1 MERLDDFDRLLKE
14 KAKKEVFQLP
24 EEVDMKI
31 NNIIKSLPNKSPHR
45 KVSIKIALIAAAV
58 ATLSITTVFAL
69 DTSFG
74 KNVIGQVISY
84 FDNSSTKYYENK
96 ASFEK
101 FNRAVG
107 VAAEDKGIKL
117 TLDNLAIDD
126 NFMNVFFTIE
136 SNKPIDM
143 KFSNENILF
152 KDLLSVPLLHFKIN
166 GKEIRY
172 SNNNDI
178 DAYFQGENTLKVMRR
193 INVSQIKL
201 PKNFDLEMYAEEIF
215 RVKGN
220 WSIASTIDK
229 AEVETESKTVK
240 PNIKAT
246 VDVGDFKHNITIDKV
261 SISPFGSQIIISEKS
276 KDSRIFRNFVL
287 IDDKGMALD
296 LLNTDVQGPIF
307 GKATNSFE
315 FIKGNIDMKYLRLIP
330 IKAPDDSK
338 ELMDERFSISQLPI
352 TFKTSNIGSVVVE
365 KVEFK
370 RGTIEVTYR
379 NEGISMGEHLFRF
392 YDSDGKELAL
402 GDYGQST
409 SVDREIGRYVQRL
422 KFSNSQLDFSK
433 IAQIGTPVGY
443 DTELIKDQEIKIN
456 LE

>member
-14 KAKKEVFQLP
+14 KTKKEVFQLP

-31 NNIIKSLPNKSPHR
+31 NNIIKSLPNKSPYR
-45 KVSIKIALIAAAV
+45 KISIKIALIAAVV

-74 KNVIGQVISY
+74 KNIIGQVISY

-126 NFMNVFFTIE
+126 NFMNVFFTVE

-143 KFSNENILF
+143 KFTNEYLF
-152 KDLLSVPLLHFKIN
+152 KEVLSVPLLHFKIN
-166 GKEIRY
+166 GKEISY

-229 AEVETESKTVK
+229 AGVETESKTVK

-246 VDVGDFKHNITIDKV
+246 IDVGSFKHNITIDKV

-296 LLNTDVQGPIF
+296 LLNTDLQGSIF

-315 FIKGNIDMKYLRLIP
+315 FIKGNVDMKYLRLIP

-338 ELMDERFSISQLPI
+338 ELVEEKSSIRQLPI
-352 TFKTSNIGSVVVE
+352 AFKSSNIGSTVVE
-365 KVEFK
+365 KIEFK
-370 RGTIEVTYR
+370 KEIIEVTYH
-379 NEGISMGEHLFRF
+379 NEGINIGEPLFRF
-392 YDSDGKELAL
+392 YDSNGKELPL
-402 GDYGQST
+402 GEYGIST
-409 SVDREIGRYVQRL
+409 SVDRESGRYVQRL

>member
-31 NNIIKSLPNKSPHR
+31 NSIIKSLPNKSPHR

-74 KNVIGQVISY
+74 KNIIGQVISY

-126 NFMNVFFTIE
+126 NFMNVFFTVE
-136 SNKPIDM
+136 NNKPIDM
-143 KFSNENILF
+143 KFTDENKLF
-152 KDLLSVPLLHFKIN
+152 EEILSVPLLHFKIN
-166 GKEIRY
+166 GKEMSY

-178 DAYFQGENTLKVMRR
+178 DAYFQGEKTLKVMRR

-215 RVKGN
+215 KVKGN
-220 WSIASTIDK
+220 WSISSTIDK
-229 AEVETESKTVK
+229 AEVETKSKTVK

-246 VDVGDFKHNITIDKV
+246 IDVGDFKHNITIDKV
-261 SISPFGSQIIISEKS
+261 SISPFGSQIIISEKI
-276 KDSRIFRNFVL
+276 KDDRVFDKFAL
-287 IDDKGMALD
+287 IDDKGGVLD
-296 LLNTDVQGPIF
+296 LLGTDLRAS

-315 FIKGNIDMKYLRLIP
+315 FIKGNVDMKYLRLIP
-330 IKAPDDSK
+330 IKAQAEGK
-338 ELMDERFSISQLPI
+338 ELIEEKCSIKQLPI
-352 TFKTSNIGSVVVE
+352 AFKTSSIGSAVVE
-365 KVEFK
+365 KIEFK
-370 RGTIEVTYR
+370 KETIEITYH
-379 NEGISMGEHLFRF
+379 NEGVNIWEPCFNF
-392 YDSDGKELAL
+392 YDANGKEISL
-402 GDYGQST
+402 GDQGKST
-409 SVDREIGRYVQRL
+409 SIDRESGRYVQRI
-422 KFSNSQLDFSK
+422 KFSNSQVDFSK
-433 IAQIGTPVGY
+433 IAQIGTFTGHNI
-443 DTELIKDQEIKIN
+443 ELIKDQEIKIN

>member
-84 FDNSSTKYYENK
+84 FNNSSTKYYENK

-143 KFSNENILF
+143 KFTEENTLF
-152 KDLLSVPLLHFKIN
+152 KEVLSVPLLHFKIN
-166 GKEIRY
+166 GNEIDY

-193 INVSQIKL
+193 INVSQVKL

-215 RVKGN
+215 KEKGN

-229 AEVETESKTVK
+229 AEVETKSKTVK

-246 VDVGDFKHNITIDKV
+246 IDVGDFKHNITIDKV
-261 SISPFGSQIIISEKS
+261 SISPFGSQIIITEKI
-276 KDSRIFRNFVL
+276 KDGRVFDKFAL
-287 IDDKGMALD
+287 IDDKGRVLD
-296 LLNTDVQGPIF
+296 LLGTDLRAS

-315 FIKGNIDMKYLRLIP
+315 FIKGNVDMKYLKLIP
-330 IKAPDDSK
+330 IKAQAEGK
-338 ELMDERFSISQLPI
+338 ELIEEKYSIKQLPI
-352 TFKTSNIGSVVVE
+352 TFKTSSIGSAVVE
-365 KVEFK
+365 KIEFK
-370 RGTIEVTYR
+370 KETIEVTYH
-379 NEGISMGEHLFRF
+379 NEGINIWEPSFNF
-392 YDSDGKELAL
+392 YDSNGKEISL
-402 GDYGQST
+402 GDQGKST
-409 SVDREIGRYVQRL
+409 SIDRESGRFVQRI
-422 KFSNSQLDFSK
+422 KFSNPHADLSK
-433 IAQIGTPVGY
+433 IAQIGTFTGHNI
-443 DTELIKDQEIKIN
+443 ELIKDQEIKVN